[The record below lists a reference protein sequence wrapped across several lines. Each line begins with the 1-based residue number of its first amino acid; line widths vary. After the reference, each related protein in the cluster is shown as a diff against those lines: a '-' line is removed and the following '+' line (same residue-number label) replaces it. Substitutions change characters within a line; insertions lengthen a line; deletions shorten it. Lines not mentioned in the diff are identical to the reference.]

1 MRTSKWGPIRGRAAA
16 NSKRISN
23 ACSRCSRA
31 SRSGCGSLPERC
43 RAASSRWTQSAGPCW
58 RARSFCAWTSRRWVC
73 RRPMSSRS
81 SRSSRRSTGRG
92 RPFLWSSRTPT
103 WHLRSLIAPMSCR
116 PAGSCSPDRPPSC
129 ARASLCVTPI
139 SASSRSPRRPHSP
152 PVAMAAL
159 ARAALVLFLLLASS
173 AAGMF
178 VRPLLSEHHRSAQT
192 NEFLRLI
199 VTMLI
204 TFVALVLGLLTTS
217 VKASFDK
224 VGGEVTGFAI
234 AIIQLDRLL
243 REWGEVA
250 EPARV
255 LLRSYTASAIAMTWQ
270 EEPKP
275 AGNYYLRQPS
285 GPATAPQAEN
295 PRLGDIL
302 NHIERD
308 IRGFNAKD
316 EMHRRLAKD
325 CLDQMQN
332 LMRIRWHLIEDSESS
347 ITTPFY

>member
-1 MRTSKWGPIRGRAAA
+1 
-16 NSKRISN
+16 
-23 ACSRCSRA
+23 
-31 SRSGCGSLPERC
+31 
-43 RAASSRWTQSAGPCW
+43 
-58 RARSFCAWTSRRWVC
+58 
-73 RRPMSSRS
+73 
-81 SRSSRRSTGRG
+81 
-92 RPFLWSSRTPT
+92 
-103 WHLRSLIAPMSCR
+103 
-116 PAGSCSPDRPPSC
+116 
-129 ARASLCVTPI
+129 
-139 SASSRSPRRPHSP
+139 
-152 PVAMAAL
+152 MAAL

-347 ITTPFY
+347 ITTPFYVVLVFWLIIVFASFGLTAPRNALSYTAIVLGALSISSAIFAILELDTPFGGIIAVSSRPMRDALAHLIH

>member
-1 MRTSKWGPIRGRAAA
+1 
-16 NSKRISN
+16 
-23 ACSRCSRA
+23 
-31 SRSGCGSLPERC
+31 
-43 RAASSRWTQSAGPCW
+43 
-58 RARSFCAWTSRRWVC
+58 
-73 RRPMSSRS
+73 MSSRS

-224 VGGEVTGFAI
+224 VGGEVTGFA
-234 AIIQLDRLL
+234 
-243 REWGEVA
+243 
-250 EPARV
+250 
-255 LLRSYTASAIAMTWQ
+255 MTWQ
-270 EEPKP
+270 EKPKP
-275 AGNYYLRQPS
+275 AGTYYLRQPS

-347 ITTPFY
+347 ITTPFYVVLVFWLIIVFASFGLTAPRNALSYTAIVLGALSISSAIFAILELDTPFGGIIAVSSRPMRDALAHLIH